1 MAHAYAACDAVLF
14 PSLWEGF
21 GNPPIEA
28 ALHRR
33 PAAVGAYP
41 VGAELRELGF
51 RWLPGDDGGPLA
63 AALADPSSVAGDL
76 EHNWTLAG
84 RHFGHDAMRER
95 LGALLTE
102 MGCPPVTDPIR
113 ARRQQVARWSLL
125 ANRIGYLFIAV
136 AIAVFIIG
144 FALGFTPPVVAVV
157 VATLLIGSALLLP
170 SIILG
175 YAVKAAERED
185 RERGL

>member
-1 MAHAYAACDAVLF
+1 
-14 PSLWEGF
+14 
-21 GNPPIEA
+21 
-28 ALHRR
+28 
-33 PAAVGAYP
+33 VG
-41 VGAELRELGF
+41 L
-51 RWLPGDDGGPLA
+51 
-63 AALADPSSVAGDL
+63 
-76 EHNWTLAG
+76 
-84 RHFGHDAMRER
+84 
-95 LGALLTE
+95 
-102 MGCPPVTDPIR
+102 VTDPIR

-136 AIAVFIIG
+136 AVAVFIIG